1 MGSDEEGKEIDLSF
15 STPTVRLAMAGKT
28 KSTLPEIQPASALYI
43 KLGKKGAWET
53 ECIFGNPPTLRIG
66 YNDVSNEL
74 CITGRWKDVVKQRIY
89 TVSDYKVLTP
99 RNQYQS

>member
-53 ECIFGNPPTLRIG
+53 ECIFGNPPTLRLG
-66 YNDVSNEL
+66 YNDVSHEL
-74 CITGRWKDVVKQRIY
+74 CITGRWKGVEKERIENDGDDKG
-89 TVSDYKVLTP
+89 TAARHV
-99 RNQYQS
+99 NQI